1 MFKDWLYLL
10 GDIEDDNYS
19 SENIVCPECGEKGI
33 DYVFIGDSK
42 TNIGYLSL
50 WCNHCNKGINIS
62 RVMIPDKAKRMEFD
76 DTEWIKNNI
85 PNFEQIYPND
95 W

>member
-1 MFKDWLYLL
+1 M
-10 GDIEDDNYS
+10 
-19 SENIVCPECGEKGI
+19 GI
-33 DYVFIGDSK
+33 NDM
-42 TNIGYLSL
+42 
-50 WCNHCNKGINIS
+50 CNHCNKGINIS

-95 W
+95 